1 MRVLSLIAAAGA
13 LLGAAHA
20 APVAV
25 ANADFEASQALT
37 NSNAFYGEWENS
49 ADSWDTEGKAGVWA
63 PNFGNFFPSTPAAV
77 GDQIGFAAAGATM
90 SQDLGITIGAGQSFT
105 LSALIGDRSD
115 KSFGGVFGFYA
126 GDPSNIIA
134 STALVSSGDG
144 MWGLQEFSV
153 LATALVGYVGQE
165 LGIFFSG
172 TVGQVNFDGVSIV
185 SDGDVIV
192 NPLPGAVWLFGTA
205 LAGGV
210 FAKRKKK
217 SAIAAS

>member
-1 MRVLSLIAAAGA
+1 MKVLSLIAAAGA
-13 LLGAAHA
+13 LFGIAHA

-25 ANADFEASQALT
+25 DNGDFEAAQSFT
-37 NSNAFYGEWENS
+37 NSDPFYGQWVTEAN
-49 ADSWDTEGKAGVWA
+49 DWDIDGRAGVWA
-63 PNFGNFFPSTPAAV
+63 PNFSNFYSSVPTSV
-77 GDQIGFAAAGATM
+77 GDQVGYAAAGSTI
-90 SQDLGITIGAGQSFT
+90 SQDLGITIGTDVSYT

-115 KSFGGVFGFYA
+115 VSFGGVFGFYA

-134 STALVSSGDG
+134 STALMSSGDG
-144 MWGLQEFSV
+144 LWGLQEFSV

-172 TVGQVNFDGVSIV
+172 TVGQVNFDAVNVVSN
-185 SDGDVIV
+185 DDVIV

-205 LAGGV
+205 LAGGF

-217 SAIAAS
+217 TVPVSS

>member
-1 MRVLSLIAAAGA
+1 MKVLSLIAAAGA
-13 LLGAAHA
+13 LFGIAHA

-25 ANADFEASQALT
+25 DNGDFEAAMVSPG
-37 NSNAFYGEWENS
+37 SHAFYGSWENAAAGWES
-49 ADSWDTEGKAGVWA
+49 DGAAGVWS
-63 PNFGNFFPSTPAAV
+63 PNFGTFFSSSPA
-77 GDQIGFAAAGATM
+77 GIDSQIGFANAGATL
-90 SQDLGITIGAGQSFT
+90 SQDLGITIGTDVSYT
-105 LSALIGDRSD
+105 LSALIGDRND
-115 KSFGGVFGFYA
+115 LSFGGVFGFYA

-144 MWGLQEFSV
+144 LWGLQEFSV

-172 TVGQVNFDGVSIV
+172 TVGQVNFDAVNVVSN
-185 SDGDVIV
+185 DDVIV

-205 LAGGV
+205 LAGGF

-217 SAIAAS
+217 AAVAA